1 MTSVSGERPR
11 ASIAGKVAAVTGA
24 GQGNGRAIALRLA
37 RGGASIFASDIQP
50 QTLAELEAELGRL
63 GVKCA
68 TGIYD
73 AASVADA
80 ARFVDDVVATFG
92 RIDIA
97 VNNAGAIRPEPFP
110 NVSEETWDW
119 NVNLN
124 MKGLYFYMQEE
135 AKQMMRQ
142 RSGRIINISSI
153 AGLVGG
159 QTLSPPY
166 AASKGAVVNLTQ
178 TAAAE
183 MAQYGVTVNAVAP
196 GMVDTAFSWRMDEEL
211 GVKAQGLEPGEF
223 LPTSRREHPARPSG
237 AARGDRRRRRVS
249 GERRCLLR
257 HRRDPRRLRRHAD
270 ALSAQLKATPTPG
283 RCRSGRG

>member
-37 RGGASIFASDIQP
+37 RDGASIFASDIQP
-50 QTLAELEAELGRL
+50 QTLAELETELGSI
-63 GVKCA
+63 GVQCA

-80 ARFVDDVVATFG
+80 ARFTDDVVATFG

-142 RSGRIINISSI
+142 RSGAHHQHLLDRRVWS
-153 AGLVGG
+153 AG
-159 QTLSPPY
+159 
-166 AASKGAVVNLTQ
+166 
-178 TAAAE
+178 
-183 MAQYGVTVNAVAP
+183 
-196 GMVDTAFSWRMDEEL
+196 RR
-211 GVKAQGLEPGEF
+211 
-223 LPTSRREHPARPSG
+223 SRR
-237 AARGDRRRRRVS
+237 
-249 GERRCLLR
+249 
-257 HRRDPRRLRRHAD
+257 
-270 ALSAQLKATPTPG
+270 PTP
-283 RCRSGRG
+283 RARARWST

>member
-1 MTSVSGERPR
+1 MRSATPRESPTAESAEQPR
-11 ASIAGKVAAVTGA
+11 ASIAGKVATVTGA

-37 RGGASIFASDIQP
+37 REGASIFASDLQRE
-50 QTLAELEAELGRL
+50 TLAELAAELGRI
-63 GVKCA
+63 GVDYA

-73 AASVADA
+73 AANVTDA
-80 ARFVDDVVATFG
+80 ARFIDGVIAKYG
-92 RIDIA
+92 RIDVA
-97 VNNAGAIRPEPFP
+97 VNNAGAIRAEPFP
-110 NVSEETWDW
+110 HVSEETWDW

-135 AKQMMRQ
+135 AKRMMLQ

-153 AGLVGG
+153 SGLVGG

-196 GMVDTAFSWRMDEEL
+196 GMVDTAFSWKMDEEL
-211 GVKAQGLEPGEF
+211 GVKGEGLKPGEF
-223 LPTSRREHPARPSG
+223 LQRRG
-237 AARGDRRRRRVS
+237 ATIPLGRLGQPEEIANAVAFLASDEAAYITGETLVVS
-249 GERRCLLR
+249 GGMLM
-257 HRRDPRRLRRHAD
+257 H
-270 ALSAQLKATPTPG
+270 
-283 RCRSGRG
+283 